1 MKTINDQRT
10 LDPIVPVVKRNHPI
24 DVDAHLIRKFWKAA
38 RHWKKLAK
46 TAGNLTISQKYVGY
60 SKWVMEDL
68 ERSKEEC
75 DLIREGFG
83 SCSDFELM
91 SIQPHLTR
99 MQKSQ
104 DMWGKVLMRETNNY
118 GDKIWLFK
126 KSTYSKIQHPTKWN
140 HSRPWYE

>member
-10 LDPIVPVVKRNHPI
+10 LDPIVPVVKRNDAI

-46 TAGNLTISQKYVGY
+46 TAGNLTISQKFVGY

-83 SCSDFELM
+83 SCSDFEVM
-91 SIQPHLTR
+91 SIRPKFNEDAKISR
-99 MQKSQ
+99 YV
-104 DMWGKVLMRETNNY
+104 GKELMRETNNY
-118 GDKIWLFK
+118 GDKIWVFK